1 MCKRRETEKKKE
13 ENTCRR
19 KLYFLQRRRKTEK
32 EKEENIWSMKI
43 TFWEKKSK
51 EKKKENTRD
60 WSVLNRSDNHIMNVN
75 IVIIR

>member
-1 MCKRRETEKKKE
+1 M
-13 ENTCRR
+13 
-19 KLYFLQRRRKTEK
+19 QRRRKTEK